1 MGAPLT
7 VNWTF
12 TSQIAGGPQISE
24 SQPAIG
30 VWGYDY
36 VTKTLAGAST
46 GIDVHLEPATTTASM
61 VAVLADQYSTNVTYN
76 VDGGTDVRKLDGPHL
91 FLGQG
96 AVAYMSSLG
105 NPQKLTFANTGTGT
119 VTVRVFVGRAA

>member
-1 MGAPLT
+1 MSAPLT

-24 SQPAIG
+24 SQPSIG
-30 VWGYDY
+30 VWAYDY
-36 VTKTLAGAST
+36 VTKTLAAASA
-46 GIDVHLEPATTTASM
+46 GIDVHLEPATTAASI
-61 VAVLADQYSTNVTYN
+61 VAVLADQYSANVTYQ
-76 VDGGTDVRKLDGPHL
+76 VDGGADVRKLDGPHV

-96 AVAYMSSLG
+96 AVAYMSAGG
-105 NPQKLTFANTGTGT
+105 NPQKLTFGNAGTGT